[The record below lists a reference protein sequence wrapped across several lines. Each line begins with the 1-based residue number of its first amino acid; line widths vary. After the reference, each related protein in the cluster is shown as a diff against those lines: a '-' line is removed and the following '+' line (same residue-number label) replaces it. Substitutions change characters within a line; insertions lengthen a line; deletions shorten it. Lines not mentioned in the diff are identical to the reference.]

1 MGIHSMNVSELRRA
15 LNAVVDRLTRPLF
28 VIQRGRIRAVLLDID
43 QYNRML
49 DALDDA
55 QLACDPEVR
64 QAIAD
69 AERAA
74 PEDWV
79 PLRDTLLDR

>member
-1 MGIHSMNVSELRRA
+1 MGIHSMHVSELRRA
-15 LNAVVDRLTRPLF
+15 LNAVVDRLSRPLF
-28 VIQRGRIRAVLLDID
+28 VIQRGRIRAVLDID
-43 QYNRML
+43 HYNRML
-49 DALDDA
+49 DALEDA
-55 QLACDPEVR
+55 QLACDPGVR
-64 QAIAD
+64 EAVAD